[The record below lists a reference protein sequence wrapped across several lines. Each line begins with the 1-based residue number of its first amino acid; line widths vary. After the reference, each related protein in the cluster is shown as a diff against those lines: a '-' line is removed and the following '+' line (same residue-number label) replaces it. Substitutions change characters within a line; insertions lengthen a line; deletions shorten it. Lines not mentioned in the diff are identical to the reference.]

1 MRTRMKLLT
10 VGLVLVTAAVAGC
23 SSTTAGSAG
32 AIQDDV
38 ELAAPASAPAS
49 SSAGATSSP
58 DPVTPSSAPTEAPA
72 SPGASP
78 TDSPSPSGSSD
89 DPTLLGG
96 TEPNNNVCD
105 GGLGYVCGGIGE
117 SGVGTVFYASSSPF
131 ECGANMASSCNY
143 LEVAPNGWNGDLV
156 DCRGGCGGKDDKTSD
171 FGKKGIG
178 TGRGYAYCSTKGE
191 TKDSK
196 VIQKAQATSIGTGYP
211 NTSALLAVCKS
222 GDAAEQVRGYEGG
235 GMTDWSLPSKDEL
248 NALYSYNGRDQ
259 IGGFAAFYYW
269 SSSNSYSG
277 EGWWQHFSDGYQN
290 ANHGIDSTYGVR
302 PVRSF

>member
-1 MRTRMKLLT
+1 MKLLT
-10 VGLVLVTAAVAGC
+10 VALVLVTAAVAGC
-23 SSTTAGSAG
+23 SSTTAGPDG

-38 ELAAPASAPAS
+38 ELAASPPAS
-49 SSAGATSSP
+49 SPAGPTSSP
-58 DPVTPSSAPTEAPA
+58 APVTPSPGPTEAPA
-72 SPGASP
+72 SPVASP
-78 TDSPSPSGSSD
+78 TDSPAGSESPD
-89 DPTLLGG
+89 DPALLGG
-96 TEPNNNVCD
+96 SFPGSNDVCES
-105 GGLGYVCGGIGE
+105 GMEYECGGIGQ
-117 SGVGTVFYASSSPF
+117 SGVGTVFYASTIPF
-131 ECGANMASSCNY
+131 SCVANGVDLTSSCNY

>member
-1 MRTRMKLLT
+1 MKSRRTAGTGIWST
-10 VGLVLVTAAVAGC
+10 VG
-23 SSTTAGSAG
+23 
-32 AIQDDV
+32 
-38 ELAAPASAPAS
+38 
-49 SSAGATSSP
+49 
-58 DPVTPSSAPTEAPA
+58 
-72 SPGASP
+72 
-78 TDSPSPSGSSD
+78 
-89 DPTLLGG
+89 
-96 TEPNNNVCD
+96 
-105 GGLGYVCGGIGE
+105 
-117 SGVGTVFYASSSPF
+117 
-131 ECGANMASSCNY
+131 
-143 LEVAPNGWNGDLV
+143 
-156 DCRGGCGGKDDKTSD
+156 GGCGGKDDKTSD